1 MKKLFISFLVFITAS
16 LMFAETNIYSVIETF
31 LEKGAYVKICRD
43 DKNTWYLQRENIVFI
58 EIDEDDIEF
67 HNNSGKNEHS
77 FNFKNWKFILDEK
90 GNLIIKKHEK

>member
-1 MKKLFISFLVFITAS
+1 MKKLCISFLVFITAN

-58 EIDEDDIEF
+58 EIDNNDIEF
-67 HNNSGKNEHS
+67 HNNSIDDEHS
-77 FNFKNWKFILDEK
+77 FNLKKWKFALDEK
-90 GNLIIKKHEK
+90 GNLIIRKS